1 MPTARFPVAGTQ
13 KLRTKIGRKPLR
25 PRNISADLDS
35 VQIKA
40 KPEWIEISRVADSN
54 KENHPVYVTPVKMES
69 FDASLAE
76 ELSAVR
82 KRRERLKIEGDKV
95 EKMLR
100 ERDLVME
107 MWMKEVKQ
115 RGEEQKKLEMEVDRL
130 YRLKELRSA
139 VVIIIIIINSRL
151 YFNHK
156 FLSRINHFCVGQCC
170 VQRISPIRPL
180 RERERE
186 KKIDAAQSQASPF
199 RRRSVLFLKPSTDES
214 TSPSQSQSLSLGL
227 DRSKSTWPSPS
238 PSSGL
243 DRSQSTL
250 PSPSPSPSPSLSLDS
265 SEIGKEK

>member
-54 KENHPVYVTPVKMES
+54 KENHPVYVTPVRMES

-100 ERDLVME
+100 ER
-107 MWMKEVKQ
+107 
-115 RGEEQKKLEMEVDRL
+115 
-130 YRLKELRSA
+130 
-139 VVIIIIIINSRL
+139 I
-151 YFNHK
+151 
-156 FLSRINHFCVGQCC
+156 
-170 VQRISPIRPL
+170 
-180 RERERE
+180 
-186 KKIDAAQSQASPF
+186 
-199 RRRSVLFLKPSTDES
+199 
-214 TSPSQSQSLSLGL
+214 
-227 DRSKSTWPSPS
+227 
-238 PSSGL
+238 
-243 DRSQSTL
+243 
-250 PSPSPSPSPSLSLDS
+250 
-265 SEIGKEK
+265 

>member
-139 VVIIIIIINSRL
+139 M
-151 YFNHK
+151 
-156 FLSRINHFCVGQCC
+156 
-170 VQRISPIRPL
+170 RISPIRPL

-186 KKIDAAQSQASPF
+186 KKIDPAQSQASPF

-214 TSPSQSQSLSLGL
+214 TSPSPSQSLSLGL

-250 PSPSPSPSPSLSLDS
+250 PSPSPSLSLDS

>member
-40 KPEWIEISRVADSN
+40 KPEWIDISRVADSN
-54 KENHPVYVTPVKMES
+54 KENHPVYATPVKMES

-100 ERDLVME
+100 ERDLVMG

-139 VVIIIIIINSRL
+139 V
-151 YFNHK
+151 
-156 FLSRINHFCVGQCC
+156 
-170 VQRISPIRPL
+170 RISPIRPL

-214 TSPSQSQSLSLGL
+214 TSPSPSQSLSLGL
-227 DRSKSTWPSPS
+227 DRSKSTW
-238 PSSGL
+238 
-243 DRSQSTL
+243 

>member
-1 MPTARFPVAGTQ
+1 MPTAKFPVAGTQ

-40 KPEWIEISRVADSN
+40 KPEWIEISQVADSN
-54 KENHPVYVTPVKMES
+54 KENHQVYATR
-69 FDASLAE
+69 
-76 ELSAVR
+76 AVR

-139 VVIIIIIINSRL
+139 V
-151 YFNHK
+151 
-156 FLSRINHFCVGQCC
+156 
-170 VQRISPIRPL
+170 RISPIRPL

-199 RRRSVLFLKPSTDES
+199 RRRSVLFLKPSMDES
-214 TSPSQSQSLSLGL
+214 TSPSPSQSLSSGL

-250 PSPSPSPSPSLSLDS
+250 QSPSPSPSPSLSLDS

>member
-40 KPEWIEISRVADSN
+40 KPEWIENSRVADSN

-130 YRLKELRSA
+130 YRLKELRLA
-139 VVIIIIIINSRL
+139 V
-151 YFNHK
+151 
-156 FLSRINHFCVGQCC
+156 
-170 VQRISPIRPL
+170 RISPIRPL

-250 PSPSPSPSPSLSLDS
+250 PSPSPSPSLDS